1 MEDHNDKNPDGTNK
15 DRDEHRSEEAVEDE
29 PDWEKLAENEPAALE
44 QVELFL
50 KTREIR
56 DEADERFSNVM
67 DECNT
72 ALENAQKRILQAAA
86 DMHNMHREELDY
98 LESEI
103 KQTLVWNHQVRSK
116 MKRELEETRARA
128 QGLFSQ
134 LLMTV
139 SQPLAFVSGAN
150 FRRDNAGI

>member
-1 MEDHNDKNPDGTNK
+1 MEQ
-15 DRDEHRSEEAVEDE
+15 
-29 PDWEKLAENEPAALE
+29 L
-44 QVELFL
+44 ELFL

-56 DEADERFSNVM
+56 DEADERFSNAM

-72 ALENAQKRILQAAA
+72 ALENAKKSILQAAA

-116 MKRELEETRARA
+116 MKRELEETRTRA

-139 SQPLAFVSGAN
+139 SQPLPFNGGAN
-150 FRRDNAGI
+150 SFQRDNTRNVGPIERSL